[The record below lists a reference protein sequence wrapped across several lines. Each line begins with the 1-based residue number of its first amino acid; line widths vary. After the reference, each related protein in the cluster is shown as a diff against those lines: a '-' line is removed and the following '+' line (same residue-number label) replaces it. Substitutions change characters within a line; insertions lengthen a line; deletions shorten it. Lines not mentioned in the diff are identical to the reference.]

1 MLQNVYF
8 PQETYFLILSYLVQA
23 IQLVQNSEFYYGGGI
38 LYTGVKS
45 ARQDKNSNHLQL
57 HVYLLALMQTSDFS
71 SD

>member
-45 ARQDKNSNHLQL
+45 ARQDKNSK
-57 HVYLLALMQTSDFS
+57 S
-71 SD
+71 SAAPRVSSCFNANF